1 MTQDGERSM
10 LKDRMIR
17 IRLNKSYQHQRPL
30 SYVGKCTGFNNYWVV
45 VEGRSIMVVRSQPNG
60 AQVDAKPSIHVVPR
74 NNIESIRVLPD
85 DFDVNNI
92 QISTEGQQLVIT
104 VKNSQPC
111 FIGEIGEG

>member
-1 MTQDGERSM
+1 MSQDGERSL

-17 IRLNKSYQHQRPL
+17 VRLNKSYHQQRPM

-45 VEGRSIMVVRSQPNG
+45 VEGRGIMVARSQASG
-60 AQVDAKPSIHVVPR
+60 VQIDAKPSIHVLPR

-92 QISTEGQQLVIT
+92 KVSTEGQQIVID
-104 VKNSQPC
+104 VNNAQPC

>member
-17 IRLNKSYQHQRPL
+17 IRLNKSYQQQRPL

-45 VEGRSIMVVRSQPNG
+45 VDGRSIMVARSQPSG

>member
-1 MTQDGERSM
+1 MSQDGERSM
-10 LKDRMIR
+10 LKDRMVR
-17 IRLNKSYQHQRPL
+17 IRLNKSFHEQRPL

-45 VEGRSIMVVRSQPNG
+45 IEGRTCMLSRAQSNG
-60 AQVDAKPSIHVVPR
+60 VQIDGKSSIHVVPR

-111 FIGEIGEG
+111 FVGEIGEG

>member
-17 IRLNKSYQHQRPL
+17 IRLNKSYHQQRPL

-45 VEGRSIMVVRSQPNG
+45 VDGRSIMVSRAQPGG
-60 AQVDAKPSIHVVPR
+60 AQVDAKPSIHVIPR

-85 DFDVNNI
+85 DFDINDI
-92 QISTEGQQLVIT
+92 KISTEGQQLVI
-104 VKNSQPC
+104 VLKSGQPC